1 MSNSVFGTVQGLVN
15 KVTTSFG
22 TGKQTAAG
30 NMPGGGAMKGKMGM
44 KKMSTSPF
52 KKDPKVPIAKM
63 YTTPHALEKP
73 VKEVWYPK
81 GAKPAKM
88 ELYTKP
94 SAGEKGSVNASA
106 VKKLKANPKRPQP
119 LKRKS
124 QIRLSKKE
132 WEALKDKRKEV
143 AKKYKKR
150 SVEVMKEKV
159 YRKHAVER
167 EMKREEVIA
176 KKVKGSTA
184 MKMENCTVIY
194 SVGPDPKSTMKS
206 KKFRQYRK
214 FMSKQ
219 LKCKS
224 DTKSKKDVV
233 YIYKVGATPVVAK

>member
-1 MSNSVFGTVQGLVN
+1 MQTQSQPQ
-15 KVTTSFG
+15 
-22 TGKQTAAG
+22 QTAAG

-44 KKMSTSPF
+44 KMSTSPF

-94 SAGEKGSVNASA
+94 SAGEKGSVDASK
-106 VKKLKANPKRPQP
+106 VKKLKANPKRPQV

-184 MKMENCTVIY
+184 TKMENCTVIY
-194 SVGPDPKSTMKS
+194 SVGPDPKSTQKS

-224 DTKSKKDVV
+224 KSKSSKLSCNIEDVV
-233 YIYKVGATPVVAK
+233 YIYKVGATVKPTPVVAAK